1 MFSRGEGG
9 EVGWGAAQP
18 RPVTGN
24 FQFDPEKHL
33 YFSDSHATS
42 AGKLREGF
50 QDIDQGA
57 PQGG

>member
-9 EVGWGAAQP
+9 EVGWHAAQP
-18 RPVTGN
+18 SPVTGN
-24 FQFDPEKHL
+24 FQFDPEKTL
-33 YFSDSHATS
+33 SFSNGHAFS

-50 QDIDQGA
+50 QDIGQGA